1 MIAGVF
7 VDQACLIWQ
16 KVCDT
21 TGSCLLYDVTRLR
34 YSVVGVTMISYC
46 VGSVL
51 LILGVKMVGSDGKE
65 NEAKRES
72 ISIPQDDII

>member
-34 YSVVGVTMISYC
+34 YSIVGVTMISYC
-46 VGSVL
+46 FGLVML
-51 LILGVKMVGSDGKE
+51 ALGVKMVGPGGKE

-72 ISIPQDDII
+72 IPEDEII

>member
-34 YSVVGVTMISYC
+34 YSIVGVTMISYFFGL
-46 VGSVL
+46 VML
-51 LILGVKMVGSDGKE
+51 AFGVKMVGPAGKE
-65 NEAKRES
+65 NEAKREN
-72 ISIPQDDII
+72 IPEDDII

>member
-34 YSVVGVTMISYC
+34 YSIVGVTMIAYC
-46 VGSVL
+46 IGSVL
-51 LILGVKMVGSDGKE
+51 LALGVKMVGHGGKE
-65 NEAKRES
+65 NQAKRES
-72 ISIPQDDII
+72 ISILEDDIV